1 MIRKHIYGKLITSVA
16 GGALAVGIPT
26 ASVFTHSI
34 ALAVPNYPLDNAY
47 SYPPLNKI
55 CTDADIKKYAVESN
69 KPSSAEYAF
78 QALIA
83 CGSKAVPVLTK
94 TLASKDENIRVQ
106 GAQALQS
113 IGAEAKSAIPDLVR
127 AFKSDPEEN
136 VRSSAIF
143 ALGGIGKDAV
153 PALIAALQDPDPI
166 IRRGA
171 TSALKGIGK
180 DAKDAIPAL
189 VLVLKTDKD
198 SGVHFSAASALGSIE
213 PEARIAVPNLLLS
226 FKDESIEPSERG
238 SSLKSIGKDAV
249 PALIAALQDPDPIIR
264 RGATSALKGI
274 GKDAK
279 DAIQALVLVLKTDKD
294 ASVRSSAASALGRI
308 EKDAKEAVPALVL
321 VLKTDK
327 DSSVRSSAAYALGS
341 IGPEA
346 RNAVP
351 DLVAVL
357 KDKDKPVIL
366 IAITALGGIG
376 KEAVPALVAA
386 LQDSDSTIRYEA
398 ANALRLVGK
407 DAKEAVPALVLAL
420 KTDKDASV
428 RSSAASALGSIGPE
442 ARNAVPDLM
451 AALSEPNER
460 LSDAAVDALV
470 QIGKDAVPALIAT
483 LSSENRRTRIYA
495 AITLGEIGSD
505 AKAANSTLLKLF
517 RSKDEGIRSTA
528 ALALAK
534 IGPESAIVAKALSPT
549 LIKLLNIPGKDLRAN
564 VLSALGNLGASPE
577 NTVPALIANLENPES
592 ASIRR
597 AAAQSLIKIGRR
609 AVPALIAALSHKSKI
624 VSGNATVILG
634 RIGKDAIPALILALH
649 DPDQNVRYRAA
660 FALGKV
666 GEDAV
671 PPLSVVL
678 NGRDAD
684 ALKAAAYALSI
695 INKPT
700 TEITTSLE
708 AIVAGKNNSLEV
720 RRVAASALQ
729 QVGVDMQEFFTR
741 NKLLNPRNAACP
753 TFPRSNLSD
762 FEFDVFTGRCLAY
775 ETLHDPVAG
784 GGGLIGGLCRFFGC

>member
-180 DAKDAIPAL
+180 DAKDAIP
-189 VLVLKTDKD
+189 
-198 SGVHFSAASALGSIE
+198 
-213 PEARIAVPNLLLS
+213 
-226 FKDESIEPSERG
+226 
-238 SSLKSIGKDAV
+238 
-249 PALIAALQDPDPIIR
+249 
-264 RGATSALKGI
+264 
-274 GKDAK
+274 
-279 DAIQALVLVLKTDKD
+279 ALVLVLKTDKD